1 MTTVSVIAVSID
13 TQNVVL
19 YLENGNTLTIPQGDP
34 RVTRAYAEA
43 KAGLT
48 ADPTKPVQVYVGN
61 PGVSRQQF
69 ADAEKGTGGIV
80 KFFRIAKAHI
90 KGWFEEESPDKLEV
104 APYIPPTSL
113 GVIPGSKP
121 VDSGERY
128 TYFLDPCP
136 VVLGSNVSV
145 VRIIR
150 KLNHCSL
157 QKAVELFHAERPT
170 KIADHLTLAE
180 VDEANAAFK
189 ALGLF
194 TRFCKVGDPTEGIY
208 TEPEKPVM
216 KTNEEKLAEANA
228 RLDVLEGKGSKP
240 ADAAFHTTMDPKEE
254 TIVAVV
260 GNKVIPGAENLS
272 NQLISASKLQD
283 YTGFKVFMQRLSKVI
298 DQRQHSVDDL
308 LKFLGV
314 ADLPIADDGCIV
326 MYKRLESKGT
336 GTYVDV
342 HSKKVKQKVGSL
354 VFMDQSLVDPNRRRD
369 CSNGL
374 HVATVGYL
382 GSFSGDVTIIGK
394 VRPEDVIAVPQGDA
408 SKMRVSGY
416 HIIAE
421 LTPKQKSMVNSGRKL
436 SDAEGGAALLNDVL
450 RGNHIGITQHVEIK
464 GHRGENVVITDL
476 KTSDTVIGVV
486 NTGVV
491 NSNLDIRGINETAPA
506 APVAVT
512 DLKPVANSA
521 TKAEVVKK
529 ETIPET
535 AQRLWAE
542 YQSAPSAE
550 RLEML
555 VVFKKQ
561 SKRSWAKLGISDA
574 AAELIEVEFV
584 KLPTKTPTKTVG
596 DFSELDSPAKPLSAR
611 ARIKAVFDSG
621 KLTVE
626 SAEEILLIK
635 KEAKKGWAALGVTD
649 AQIDQVEKLTK

>member
-13 TQNVVL
+13 TVNVVL
-19 YLENGNTLTIPQGDP
+19 YLEDGNTLVIPQGDP
-34 RVTRAYAEA
+34 RVTRAYNEA

-48 ADPTKPVQVYVGN
+48 ADPTKPVQVYVGSA
-61 PGVSRQQF
+61 GVSRQQF

-104 APYIPPTSL
+104 APYIPPTSF
-113 GVIPGSKP
+113 GVIPGSEP
-121 VDSGERY
+121 VDDGIRY
-128 TYFLDPCP
+128 NYFLHDSGDPAMAK
-136 VVLGSNVSV
+136 VTI
-145 VRIIR
+145 VRGIR
-150 KLNHCSL
+150 KLAQCGLSE
-157 QKAVELFHAERPT
+157 AVQLFDSSRPT
-170 KIADHLTLAE
+170 KIASGLTLHE
-180 VDEANAAFK
+180 VDQANETFK
-189 ALGLF
+189 LLGIK
-194 TRFCKVGDPTEGIY
+194 TSYRKVNEPDVVELVKPTE
-208 TEPEKPVM
+208 
-216 KTNEEKLAEANA
+216 KTNDEKLAEANA

-240 ADAAFHTTMDPKEE
+240 ADAAFHTAMNPVTE

-260 GNKVIPGAENLS
+260 GNRVIPGAENLS

-283 YTGFKVFMQRLSKVI
+283 YTGFKVFMERLSKVI
-298 DQRQHSVDDL
+298 DKRQHSVEDL

-326 MYKRLESKGT
+326 IYKRLNRSGGNT
-336 GTYVDV
+336 FVDV

-394 VRPEDVIAVPQGDA
+394 VRPEDVIAVPQGSA
-408 SKMRVSGY
+408 TKMRVSGY

-421 LTPKQKSMVNSGRKL
+421 LTPKQKSAVNSGSKL
-436 SDAEGGAALLNDVL
+436 SNTEDGAELLNAVL

-464 GHRGENVVITDL
+464 GHHGENVVITDL
-476 KTSDTVIGVV
+476 DNSKNIVPVAKSDAV
-486 NTGVV
+486 NT
-491 NSNLDIRGINETAPA
+491 NLDLIGINEASPSKQVTP
-506 APVAVT
+506 T
-512 DLKPVANSA
+512 DLKPVVESA
-521 TKAEVVKK
+521 TKAEAVKK

-542 YQSAPSAE
+542 YQSDPSAK

-596 DFSELDSPAKPLSAR
+596 DFSELDSPARSLSAR

-649 AQIDQVEKLTK
+649 AQVDQVEKLTK